1 MTETGNRNS
10 LNRKLTIRVSNNA
23 LSFATDKR
31 AEGGGID
38 YEPYD
43 VNPGMS
49 MAANLRLAFAE
60 SRLLRHKYASVTVM
74 MDTPVLMIP
83 IEEFEDN
90 NTELLYSHMF
100 TTNKSEQILTAVL
113 PGQNAVAAFT
123 MNSDLKLVVNDNF
136 PSSTIMPLMQPVWN
150 YMHRRSFTGA
160 HRKLFAYFHDKHV
173 EVMSFRQNR
182 FIYCNSFEAAH
193 ANDVLYYIMYVWK
206 QLGLDTTDAELHMA
220 GDMIDRDKLTELL
233 RQYIANVYMI
243 NPAADFGFPAA
254 AEMKGLPFDLQVY
267 YAKGR

>member
-1 MTETGNRNS
+1 MTETGNNNS
-10 LNRKLTIRVSNNA
+10 FNSRLTIRVSTNA

-31 AEGGGID
+31 AEGGDID

-49 MAANLRLAFAE
+49 VAANLRLAFAE
-60 SRLLRHKYASVTVM
+60 SRLLRRKYASATVM
-74 MDTPVLMIP
+74 TDTPVLMIP
-83 IEEFEDN
+83 IEEYEDN
-90 NTELLYSHMF
+90 NTDMLYSHIF
-100 TTNKSEQILTAVL
+100 TTGKSERILTAVL

-123 MNSDLKLVVNDNF
+123 MNSDLKLVVDDNF
-136 PSSTIMPLMQPVWN
+136 PESTVMPLMQPVWN

-160 HRKLFAYFHDKHV
+160 HRKLFAYFHDKRV
-173 EVMSFRQNR
+173 ELMSFRQNR
-182 FIYCNSFEAAH
+182 FVYCNSFEATH

-206 QLGLDTTDAELHMA
+206 QLGLDATEAELHMA
-220 GDMIDRDKLTELL
+220 GDMTYRDTLTALL
-233 RQYIANVYMI
+233 RQYIANVYTI

>member
-1 MTETGNRNS
+1 MTETGNNNS
-10 LNRKLTIRVSNNA
+10 FNSCLTIRVSTNA

-49 MAANLRLAFAE
+49 VAANLRLAFAE
-60 SRLLRHKYASVTVM
+60 SRLLRRKYASATVM
-74 MDTPVLMIP
+74 TDTPVLMIP
-83 IEEFEDN
+83 IEEYEDN
-90 NTELLYSHMF
+90 NTDMLYSHIF
-100 TTNKSEQILTAVL
+100 TTGKSERILTAVL

-123 MNSDLKLVVNDNF
+123 MNSDLKLVVDDNF
-136 PSSTIMPLMQPVWN
+136 PESTVMPLMQPVWN

-160 HRKLFAYFHDKHV
+160 HRKLFAYFHDKRV
-173 EVMSFRQNR
+173 ELMSFRQNR
-182 FIYCNSFEAAH
+182 FVYCNSFEATH

-206 QLGLDTTDAELHMA
+206 QLGLDATEAELHMA
-220 GDMIDRDKLTELL
+220 GDMTYRDTLTALL
-233 RQYIANVYMI
+233 RQYIANVYTI